1 MAEPFKI
8 DGRPIGPEHPPYIV
22 AEMSGNHNGEIDRAI
37 RLIDAAKQAG
47 ADAVKLQTYTA
58 DTITID
64 HDGPGFVLEGGL
76 WHGRRLH
83 ELYHEAHTPWEW
95 HGPLFEHASRI
106 GITIFSAPFDPTAV
120 RLLESL
126 DAPAYK
132 IASPEIVD
140 LGLIELCAGT
150 GKPLIISS
158 GMASFEEINDAIG
171 VAREAGANQIL
182 ILHCTSSYPTPL
194 DQAHLSTISDL
205 SRRLGAPVGLSDH
218 TLDTFAATV
227 AVGQGAVLIEKHFT
241 LARADGGVDSAFS
254 LEPAELKRLVDD
266 TCAAHAALGQPNYRP
281 SKAEQGTLV
290 ARRSLYVVAD
300 VQAGEPFTPEN
311 IRSIRPNLGL
321 GPRHLNAVL
330 GKTAARNLTRGQP
343 LSADMILDFEA

>member
-1 MAEPFKI
+1 MA
-8 DGRPIGPEHPPYIV
+8 
-22 AEMSGNHNGEIDRAI
+22 
-37 RLIDAAKQAG
+37 
-47 ADAVKLQTYTA
+47 T
-58 DTITID
+58 
-64 HDGPGFVLEGGL
+64 
-76 WHGRRLH
+76 
-83 ELYHEAHTPWEW
+83 
-95 HGPLFEHASRI
+95 
-106 GITIFSAPFDPTAV
+106 
-120 RLLESL
+120 
-126 DAPAYK
+126 
-132 IASPEIVD
+132 
-140 LGLIELCAGT
+140 
-150 GKPLIISS
+150 
-158 GMASFEEINDAIG
+158 FEEINDAIG

-218 TLDTFAATV
+218 TLDTFAAAV

-241 LARADGGVDSAFS
+241 LARAHGGVDSAFS

-330 GKTAARNLTRGQP
+330 GKTAACNLTRGQP